1 MIDSIPALFR
11 LLMPTWT
18 SGPNYMKPRKHKSTR
33 VRHNHLKLLD
43 IPIKYD

>member
-11 LLMPTWT
+11 LLIPTWA
-18 SGPNYMKPRKHKSTR
+18 SGRNYMRPRKHKSTH

-43 IPIKYD
+43 IPIEYD